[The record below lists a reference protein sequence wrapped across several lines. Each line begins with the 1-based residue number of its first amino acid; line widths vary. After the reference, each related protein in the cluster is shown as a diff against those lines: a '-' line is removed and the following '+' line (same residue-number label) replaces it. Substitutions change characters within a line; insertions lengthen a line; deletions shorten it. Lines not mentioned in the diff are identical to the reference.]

1 MRIINEQLSAPLP
14 RLSRWMGPGVWFNV
28 WLGILG
34 MLALASVGA
43 PWISQHVT
51 GFHPNETHSH
61 MAAMAPGVED
71 VPLEYRQYDGD
82 PAVFDWIDADGS
94 GWIECTVGTSGSSST
109 ASCPE
114 LDVLPSRFRFFR
126 FLFSDFDGGT
136 DSSEMADGRL
146 TLEEYP
152 QNDQEIEPAYR
163 GLNLSGSERFHGLD
177 EDGNGWLDPS
187 EVNRQTR
194 AYRLRTAQ
202 LIAFDTD
209 GDGKISRDEFPGA
222 PRTATFL
229 LGTDGQ
235 GRDLFTRML
244 FGARISLLVG
254 LLATLISLL
263 IGVSLGALSGYL
275 GGAFDRGLMAI
286 VNVLYGLPF
295 LLVVILILVWFGRS
309 MTHLFLALG
318 AVQWLTICRVVRGQV
333 LSIRQEEYVVAAEA
347 LGASPLRVIG
357 VHVLRNVMGPVL
369 AYGSLMVP
377 AVMQEEAFLSYLG
390 LGIQAPDPSWGTLL
404 AEGVRRI
411 EDSWWLIVYPA
422 AVFVITVLA
431 LYVVGD
437 GIRDRI
443 DPRQSMERT

>member
-1 MRIINEQLSAPLP
+1 M
-14 RLSRWMGPGVWFNV
+14 
-28 WLGILG
+28 
-34 MLALASVGA
+34 
-43 PWISQHVT
+43 
-51 GFHPNETHSH
+51 
-61 MAAMAPGVED
+61 
-71 VPLEYRQYDGD
+71 
-82 PAVFDWIDADGS
+82 
-94 GWIECTVGTSGSSST
+94 
-109 ASCPE
+109 
-114 LDVLPSRFRFFR
+114 
-126 FLFSDFDGGT
+126 
-136 DSSEMADGRL
+136 
-146 TLEEYP
+146 
-152 QNDQEIEPAYR
+152 
-163 GLNLSGSERFHGLD
+163 
-177 EDGNGWLDPS
+177 
-187 EVNRQTR
+187 
-194 AYRLRTAQ
+194 
-202 LIAFDTD
+202 IAFDTD
-209 GDGKISRDEFPGA
+209 GDGKISRVEFPGA

-254 LLATLISLL
+254 LLATFISLL

-275 GGAFDRGLMAI
+275 GGAFDRGLMGI

-333 LSIRQEEYVVAAEA
+333 LSIRQEEYVMAAEA